1 MTIKI
6 KVWDL
11 PLRLFHWL
19 MALSVLAAVISGE
32 LGGNLIDW
40 HGRFGELLLGLLVF
54 RIIWGFIGST
64 HARFISFFP
73 TPARISSYIKGQWQ
87 GAGHNPL
94 GAVSAFSL
102 LGVLAGV
109 VTTGLCANDD
119 IAFHGPLFDLVNKPL
134 SDSLS
139 TWHAQLFDV
148 LIVLI
153 PFHLAAIVFHVQ
165 VKKHDLITPMIT
177 GEKTVSHD
185 QAVGI
190 SGGGIIRFLV
200 ALTIACVVVWGAVHA
215 TAYLSPPP
223 PPANQTP
230 AF

>member
-19 MALSVLAAVISGE
+19 MVLSVLGAVITGE

-64 HARFISFFP
+64 HARFASFFP
-73 TPARISSYIKGQWQ
+73 TPARVASYIKGQWQ

-94 GAVSAFSL
+94 GAISAFAL

-109 VTTGLCANDD
+109 VTTGLYANDD
-119 IAFHGPLFDLVNKPL
+119 IAFHGPLFDLIDKPL
-134 SDSLS
+134 SDTLS
-139 TWHAQLFDV
+139 AWHARLFYA
-148 LIVLI
+148 LIVLV
-153 PFHLAAIVFHVQ
+153 PTHLAAIVFHVQ

-177 GEKTVSHD
+177 GEKIVAKELSATP
-185 QAVGI
+185 
-190 SGGGIIRFLV
+190 SGGGIVRFIV
-200 ALTIACVVVWGAVHA
+200 ALTISGVVVWGAVHA
-215 TAYLSPPP
+215 AGYTTP
-223 PPANQTP
+223 PPAVSTP
-230 AF
+230 SF